1 MSKHDLYVINLDRST
16 QRLRDF
22 QESFKNYNVKR
33 ICAFDGSKLD
43 SYNNIKLP
51 SIVRMPIPFYD
62 NSNYKNC
69 YGCSLSHIQAIYE
82 AYKLNKEGII
92 ICEDDML
99 NLYEN
104 KWNNNLDNIIKNRP
118 KNCECLTLF
127 CVNEI
132 ITEKMINF
140 KENYVPLIFNKEGDR
155 NNWYTG
161 ASFYFLDNNG
171 IKKIVEK
178 YIKNNKIDFSF
189 TDELMIPDYN
199 LIYTIVNT
207 FHYTKPLFI
216 DSYEESYC
224 NPKFSEKKLQNK
236 KIIINYFNNIC

>member
-1 MSKHDLYVINLDRST
+1 MSEYDLYVINLDRST

-33 ICAFDGSKLD
+33 ISAFDGIKLD
-43 SYNNIKLP
+43 SYDNIKL
-51 SIVRMPIPFYD
+51 SSQIEMPIPIYNF
-62 NSNYKNC
+62 NNYK
-69 YGCSLSHIQAIYE
+69 YYYACSLSHIQAIYE

-92 ICEDDML
+92 ICEDDMR

-118 KNCECLTLF
+118 TNCECLTLF
-127 CVNEI
+127 CINEI
-132 ITEKMINF
+132 ITEKMINL

-155 NNWYTG
+155 NNWHTG
-161 ASFYFLDNNG
+161 SSFYFLDNNG

-189 TDELMIPDYN
+189 TNNLLISDYN
-199 LIYTIVNT
+199 LIYPLLNT
-207 FHYTKPLFI
+207 YHYTKPLFI
-216 DSYEESYC
+216 DAYDESTV
-224 NPKFSEKKLQNK
+224 NTSFSEKKLQNK
-236 KIIINYFNNIC
+236 KIIINYFNNI

>member
-1 MSKHDLYVINLDRST
+1 MSEYDLYVINLDRST

-33 ICAFDGSKLD
+33 ISAFDGIKLY
-43 SYNNIKLP
+43 SYDNIKLP
-51 SIVRMPIPFYD
+51 SNVIMPIPFYD
-62 NSNYKNC
+62 NSNYKYY

-92 ICEDDML
+92 ICEDDMR

-104 KWNNNLDNIIKNRP
+104 KWNNNLDNIIENRP

-132 ITEKMINF
+132 ITEKMINL
-140 KENYVPLIFNKEGDR
+140 KENYIPLIFNKEGNR
-155 NNWYTG
+155 NNWHTG
-161 ASFYFLDNNG
+161 SSFYFLDNNG

-189 TDELMIPDYN
+189 TNNLLISDYN
-199 LIYTIVNT
+199 LIYPLLNT
-207 FHYTKPLFI
+207 YHYTKPLFI
-216 DSYEESYC
+216 DEYDESTV
-224 NPKFSEKKLQNK
+224 NNSFSEKKLQNK
-236 KIIINYFNNIC
+236 KIIINYFNNI